1 MSSDT
6 AAGEQAFS
14 SLDELRKE
22 VFPESAR
29 RAELHGDTEEES
41 RKYGRL
47 VAEELLE
54 KYRERLGLKE
64 PG

>member
-1 MSSDT
+1 MDNE
-6 AAGEQAFS
+6 AAAEECAFT

-22 VFPESAR
+22 VFPESTR
-29 RAELHGDTEEES
+29 RGELHGDTEEES

-54 KYRERLGLKE
+54 RYRERLGLE
-64 PG
+64 